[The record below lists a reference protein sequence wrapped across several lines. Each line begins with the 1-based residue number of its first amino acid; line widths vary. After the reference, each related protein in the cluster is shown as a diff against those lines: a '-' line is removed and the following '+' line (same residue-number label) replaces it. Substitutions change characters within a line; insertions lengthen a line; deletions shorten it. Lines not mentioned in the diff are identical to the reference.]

1 MSTSLSS
8 DQFGQYTKSISKDG
22 AMPRDPKFD
31 DLQPAK
37 VDATENRFAPNQSQ
51 PLAKPGFF

>member
-1 MSTSLSS
+1 MSTSLSL

-22 AMPRDPKFD
+22 AMPRSTKFD
-31 DLQPAK
+31 DAQPDK
-37 VDATENRFAPNQSQ
+37 PNTINDQFAANKSQ

>member
-1 MSTSLSS
+1 MSNNLSS
-8 DQFGQYTKSISKDG
+8 DQFGQYAESITSMG

-37 VDATENRFAPNQSQ
+37 IDATENRFAPNQSQ

>member
-8 DQFGQYTKSISKDG
+8 DQFGQYNKSLSKDG
-22 AMPRDPKFD
+22 AMPRSEKFD
-31 DLQPAK
+31 DAQPDK
-37 VDATENRFAPNQSQ
+37 PSTTDNQFAPNKSQ

>member
-8 DQFGQYTKSISKDG
+8 DQFGKYSKSISKDG
-22 AMPRDPKFD
+22 AMPRSTKFD
-31 DLQPAK
+31 DVQPDK
-37 VDATENRFAPNQSQ
+37 PVTINNQFAPNQSQ

>member
-8 DQFGQYTKSISKDG
+8 DQFGHYTDSLTKMG
-22 AMPRDPKFD
+22 AMPRDPRFD
-31 DLQPAK
+31 DAQPDK
-37 VDATENRFAPNQSQ
+37 PDTTENKLAPNQSQ

>member
-8 DQFGQYTKSISKDG
+8 DQFGRYSKSISKEG
-22 AMPRDPKFD
+22 AMPRSTKFD
-31 DLQPAK
+31 DIQLDKSNTTDNQ
-37 VDATENRFAPNQSQ
+37 FAPNKSQ